1 MATVGQTADVPQT
14 VLLTDAKAAV
24 LAAKCRVDAMNR
36 AHQDADSPAVRL
48 PAPSLESRGW
58 YGRALL
64 SLTSLATDRG
74 FAVEADL
81 RRASLGS
88 AELRGASLGSA
99 ELRGASLGTAELRG
113 ASLGTAVATVCTA
126 DTPNEDSTQQ
136 VPCPAGPQPYGA
148 TRIADGMLHVRPLP
162 RAFGAVK
169 IPLLG

>member
-99 ELRGASLGTAELRG
+99 ELRGASLGTA
-113 ASLGTAVATVCTA
+113 VATVCTA